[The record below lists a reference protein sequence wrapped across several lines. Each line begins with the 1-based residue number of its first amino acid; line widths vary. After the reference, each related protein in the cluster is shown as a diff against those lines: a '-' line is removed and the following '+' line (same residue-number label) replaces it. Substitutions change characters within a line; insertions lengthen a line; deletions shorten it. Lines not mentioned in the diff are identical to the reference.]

1 MASDCGLSEIVRFE
15 IPDLAAAA
23 RLATRL
29 CANCV
34 VAVDDRNDVI
44 VTLDGDLGFAQL
56 LRKVEAWIAEESL
69 CAIRYEVD
77 DRTYVL
83 ASGEAN
89 WPAATAA

>member
-1 MASDCGLSEIVRFE
+1 MGCDSGLSEIVRFE

-44 VTLDGDLGFAQL
+44 VTLDRDLDLAQL
-56 LRKVEAWIAEESL
+56 LRTAEAWIAEESL
-69 CAIRYEVD
+69 CAIRFEVD
-77 DRTYVL
+77 DRAYVL
-83 ASGEAN
+83 ASGEAD

>member
-1 MASDCGLSEIVRFE
+1 MACDSGLSEIVRFE

-34 VAVDDRNDVI
+34 VAVDDRNDVL
-44 VTLDGDLGFAQL
+44 VTLERDLDLAQL
-56 LRKVEAWIAEESL
+56 LRTVEAWIAEESL
-69 CAIRYEVD
+69 CAIRFEVD
-77 DRTYVL
+77 ERAYVL
-83 ASGEAN
+83 ASGEAA